1 MLSFLLINKFFRE
14 ILFHLIILFFISTGA
29 FLNINNYVDFLLIVS
44 LLIFIRNKSTLLF
57 YYPVVLFLWGL
68 YADILI
74 GYPLGY
80 TGVIFLFFYLLKE
93 FSNSFGDLEN
103 IKPKFYIYIIGLLI
117 LFFVEYL
124 AIIFFFGVTLSIINV
139 FIKYSLMLILFYPI
153 ANIFIYM
160 DAYNEK

>member
-29 FLNINNYVDFLLIVS
+29 FLKINNYVDFLLIVS

-57 YYPVVLFLWGL
+57 YYPVILFLWGL

-74 GYPLGY
+74 GYPFGY

-124 AIIFFFGVTLSIINV
+124 AIIFFFGVTLSVFNI

>member
-29 FLNINNYVDFLLIVS
+29 FLKINNYLDFLLIAS
-44 LLIFIRNKSTLLF
+44 LLIFIRNKSILSF
-57 YYPVVLFLWGL
+57 YYPLVLFVWGL
-68 YADILI
+68 YADVLI

-93 FSNSFGDLEN
+93 FSNSFVNLEN
-103 IKPKFYIYIIGLLI
+103 IKPRFYIYIIGLLI
-117 LFFVEYL
+117 LLFIEYL
-124 AIIFFFGVTLSIINV
+124 AIIFFFGVSLSIINIL
-139 FIKYSLMLILFYPI
+139 IKYSLILIFFYPI

-160 DAYNEK
+160 DIYNEK

>member
-29 FLNINNYVDFLLIVS
+29 FLKINNYVDFLLIAS

-74 GYPLGY
+74 GYPFGY

-93 FSNSFGDLEN
+93 LSNSFTDLEN
-103 IKPKFYIYIIGLLI
+103 IKLRFYIYIIGLLI
-117 LFFVEYL
+117 LLLVEYL
-124 AIIFFFGVTLSIINV
+124 AIMFFYGVTLSIFNI

-160 DAYNEK
+160 DIYNEK

>member
-14 ILFHLIILFFISTGA
+14 ILFHLIILFFISTSA
-29 FLNINNYVDFLLIVS
+29 FLKINNYVDFLLIVS

-74 GYPLGY
+74 GYPFGY

-103 IKPKFYIYIIGLLI
+103 IKPRFYIYIIGLLI

-124 AIIFFFGVTLSIINV
+124 AIIFFFGVTLSVINI
-139 FIKYSLMLILFYPI
+139 FIKYSLMLILFYPM

>member
-29 FLNINNYVDFLLIVS
+29 FLKINNYVDFLLIVS

-74 GYPLGY
+74 GYPFGY

-124 AIIFFFGVTLSIINV
+124 AIIFFFGVTLSVFNI

>member
-29 FLNINNYVDFLLIVS
+29 FLKVNNYVDFLLIAS

-74 GYPLGY
+74 GYPFGY

-93 FSNSFGDLEN
+93 FSNSFVDLEN

-124 AIIFFFGVTLSIINV
+124 AIIFFFGVTLSVFNI